1 MFFHFFFLSYRF
13 IRLCF
18 YKKNAVPISKNG
30 LNNYIC
36 QKKKTHY
43 NKMYN
48 MKKLFLSLAVS
59 ALFLGASEAVKA
71 EVTLPK
77 IISSGMVVQR
87 NDTARIWGKA
97 DAGEQVTV
105 TFLKKRYNTIADEKG
120 NWIVSI
126 PTKKHGGPYSMQINS
141 ITLDDI
147 YVGDV
152 WLGSGQSNMDVH
164 IDRVSEIY
172 ADEVMTDANP
182 KIHLIQFD
190 RNITPEAY
198 YPQTEVNAHQYGW
211 ESLSPEK
218 VGHWSAIGYFFCKDM
233 YEKTGVPQ
241 GFINASMG
249 GSNIVAWLSREKM
262 QELAPRYVDQLD
274 YIKLRQQYLG
284 KPGEETD
291 PGMKENW
298 MAFDYDDS
306 DWEVVDQYDK
316 NIGDIYNQ
324 KFVGHLWF
332 RKEFYVPD
340 SLVNRQA
347 LLRLGLLIES
357 DETYVNGTFVG
368 STGYQYPPRKYKVM
382 PGVLKPGRN
391 VLTIRL
397 KTNGDPVKFQGGK
410 PYKLIFPSRPE
421 SPALPLTD
429 PWIEL
434 EGQYKMK
441 RGDMTGGRPA
451 FDNQNASVLY
461 NLDINPI
468 RNYRIAGAI
477 WNQGESNAD
486 ARKATE
492 YGVLLK
498 GLAEDWRSSFGNIPL
513 IVVQLANYMQRHED
527 ANYHSGWTA
536 IRNEQRKAAEE
547 VIPNC
552 ALATTIDVGE
562 WHDIHPWRKKDVAQR
577 CALQMRRL
585 YLGDKTPNFAGPLYK
600 SVEFEGGKAIISFK
614 EGTDNLAPEPEGG
627 LKGFKIAGADGKFH
641 WADAHID
648 GNKVVVSCP
657 EVKEPKIV
665 RYAWDDDPEIS
676 LFGITGLP
684 ATPFTTEQ

>member
-1 MFFHFFFLSYRF
+1 
-13 IRLCF
+13 
-18 YKKNAVPISKNG
+18 
-30 LNNYIC
+30 
-36 QKKKTHY
+36 
-43 NKMYN
+43 
-48 MKKLFLSLAVS
+48 MKKLLTSVLAFVAVS
-59 ALFLGASEAVKA
+59 AMA
-71 EVTLPK
+71 EVKLPK

-87 NDTARIWGKA
+87 NDTARIWGTA
-97 DAGEQVTV
+97 DVGEQVTV
-105 TFLKKRYNTIADEKG
+105 TFLKKKYKTTADAQG

-126 PTKKHGGPYSMQINS
+126 PTKKHGGPYSMNIND
-141 ITLDDI
+141 IVLDDI

-152 WLGSGQSNMDVH
+152 WIGSGQSNMDVH

-190 RNITPEAY
+190 RNITPESY
-198 YPQTEVNAHQYGW
+198 YPQTEINAHQYGW
-211 ESLSPEK
+211 EALSPEK

-249 GSNIVAWLSREKM
+249 GSNIVAWISREKL
-262 QELAPRYVDQLD
+262 QQIAPRYVDQID
-274 YIKLRQQYLG
+274 YIKLRQQYMG

-306 DWEVVDQYDK
+306 DWEVVDQYDE

-324 KFVGHLWF
+324 RFVGHLWF

-382 PGVLKPGRN
+382 PGVLKPGKN

-397 KTNGDPVKFQGGK
+397 KTNGNPVKFQGGK
-410 PYKLIFPSRPE
+410 PYKLFFPSRPE

-441 RGDMTGGRPA
+441 RGDLSGGRPA

-468 RNYRIAGAI
+468 RNYRVAGAI

-486 ARKATE
+486 GRSASEYAT
-492 YGVLLK
+492 LLS
-498 GLAEDWRSSFGNIPL
+498 GLAEDWRASFGNIPL
-513 IVVQLANYMQRHED
+513 IVVQLANYMQQHQD
-527 ANYHSGWTA
+527 PNYNSGWTI
-536 IRNEQRKAAEE
+536 IRDIQRNAEN

-552 ALATTIDVGE
+552 GVASAIDVGE
-562 WHDIHPWRKKDVAQR
+562 WHDIHPWRKKEVAQR

-585 YLGDKTPNFAGPLYK
+585 YLGDNTPNFEGPAYK
-600 SVEFEGGKAIISFK
+600 SVKFEDGKAIISFK
-614 EGTDNLAPEPEGG
+614 EGTDNLAPAPEG
-627 LKGFKIAGADGKFH
+627 LKGFKIAGADGNFH
-641 WADAHID
+641 WAEAHID
-648 GNKVVVSCP
+648 GNKVVVSCKD
-657 EVKEPKIV
+657 VKDPKVV
-665 RYAWDDDPEIS
+665 RYAWDDDPVIS
-676 LFGITGLP
+676 LFGVTGLP
-684 ATPFTTEQ
+684 ASPFEAK

>member
-1 MFFHFFFLSYRF
+1 M
-13 IRLCF
+13 
-18 YKKNAVPISKNG
+18 KNLTKSI
-30 LNNYIC
+30 
-36 QKKKTHY
+36 
-43 NKMYN
+43 
-48 MKKLFLSLAVS
+48 LAPFSVL
-59 ALFLGASEAVKA
+59 ALVGSFATTAEA

-97 DAGEQVTV
+97 SSGEDVTV
-105 TFLKKRYNTIADEKG
+105 TFLKKKYKTTANADG
-120 NWIVSI
+120 DWIVSI
-126 PTKKHGGPYSMQINS
+126 PTKKHGGPYKMQINE

-211 ESLSPEK
+211 EALSPEK
-218 VGHWSAIGYFFCKDM
+218 IGHWSAIGYFFCKDM

-262 QELAPRYVDQLD
+262 QEVAPSYVDQLD
-274 YIKLRQQYLG
+274 YIKLRQQYMA
-284 KPGEETD
+284 KPGEEVD
-291 PGMKENW
+291 PGMNEKW

-306 DWEVVDQYDK
+306 DWEVVDQYDT
-316 NIGDIYNQ
+316 NIGEIYNQ
-324 KFVGHLWF
+324 RFVGHLWF

-357 DETYVNGTFVG
+357 DETYVNGQFVG

-382 PGVLKPGRN
+382 PGVLKLGKN
-391 VLTIRL
+391 ILTIRL

-410 PYKLIFPSRPE
+410 PYKLFFPSRPE

-434 EGQYKMK
+434 EGKYKMK
-441 RGDMTGGRPA
+441 RGDMTGGRPM

-468 RNYRIAGAI
+468 KNYRIAGAI

-486 ARKATE
+486 PRKAEE
-492 YGVLLK
+492 YGRLLK

-513 IVVQLANYMQRHED
+513 VVVQLANYMQRHED

-536 IRNEQRKAAEE
+536 IRNEQLKAAET

-552 ALATTIDVGE
+552 GLAATIDVGE

-585 YLGDKTPNFAGPLYK
+585 YLGDKSPNYAGPIYS
-600 SVEFEGGKAIISFK
+600 SVVFEDGKAIISFK
-614 EGTDNLAPEPEGG
+614 NGTDDFDSSLSTG
-627 LKGFKIAGADGKFH
+627 LKGFKIAGADGKFY
-641 WADAHID
+641 WADACVL
-648 GNKVVVSCP
+648 GNKVVVSSP
-657 EVKEPKIV
+657 SVPDPKVV

-676 LFGITGLP
+676 LFGVTGLP
-684 ATPFTTEQ
+684 AAPFEAK

>member
-1 MFFHFFFLSYRF
+1 
-13 IRLCF
+13 
-18 YKKNAVPISKNG
+18 
-30 LNNYIC
+30 
-36 QKKKTHY
+36 
-43 NKMYN
+43 
-48 MKKLFLSLAVS
+48 MKKLVFALLSFASVS
-59 ALFLGASEAVKA
+59 AFA
-71 EVTLPK
+71 EVKLPK

-87 NDTARIWGKA
+87 NDTARIWGTA
-97 DAGEQVTV
+97 DVGEQVTV
-105 TFLKKRYNTIADEKG
+105 TFLKKKYVTTADAQG

-126 PTKKHGGPYSMQINS
+126 PTKKHGGPYTMNINN

-190 RNITPEAY
+190 RNITPESAE
-198 YPQTEVNAHQYGW
+198 PQTAVNANQYGW
-211 ESLSPEK
+211 ESLAPGN

-262 QELAPRYVDQLD
+262 QKIAPQYNAQKD
-274 YIKLRQQYLG
+274 YIVERMKYRG
-284 KPGEETD
+284 MNDD
-291 PGMKENW
+291 PGIKENW

-306 DWEVVDQYDK
+306 DWEVVNQYDK
-316 NIGDIYNQ
+316 NIGDIYGQ
-324 KFVGHLWF
+324 RFVGHLWF

-347 LLRLGLLIES
+347 LLRLGLMIES
-357 DETYVNGTFVG
+357 DETYVNGQKVG
-368 STGYQYPPRKYKVM
+368 ETGYQYPPRKYKIM
-382 PGVLKPGRN
+382 PGLLKPGKN

-397 KTNGDPVKFQGGK
+397 RTNGDPVKFQGGK
-410 PYKLIFPSRPE
+410 PYKLFFPSRPE

-434 EGQYKMK
+434 EGNYKMK
-441 RGDMTGGRPA
+441 HGDLTGGRPA
-451 FDNQNASVLY
+451 LDNQNASVLY
-461 NLDINPI
+461 NLDIYPI

-486 ARKATE
+486 VRKAGE
-492 YGVLLK
+492 YANLLT
-498 GLAEDWRSSFGNIPL
+498 GLAENWREHFGNIPF
-513 IVVQLANYMQRHED
+513 IVVQLANYMQRHDD
-527 ANYHSGWTA
+527 ANYNSGWTM
-536 IRNEQRKAAEE
+536 IRDVQRRAEN

-552 ALATTIDVGE
+552 GVASAIDVGE
-562 WHDIHPWRKKDVAQR
+562 WHDIHPWRKKEVAQR

-585 YLGDKTPNFAGPLYK
+585 YLGDKSPNFEGPAYE
-600 SVEFEGGKAIISFK
+600 SVQFEGGKAIISFK
-614 EGTDNLAPEPEGG
+614 AGTDNLAPEPAGG
-627 LKGFKIAGADGKFH
+627 LKGFKVAGADGKFH

-648 GNKVVVSCP
+648 GNKVVVICK
-657 EVKEPKIV
+657 EVSDPKVV
-665 RYAWDDDPEIS
+665 RYAWDDDPVIS
-676 LFGITGLP
+676 LFGVTGLP
-684 ATPFTTEQ
+684 ASPFTTE